1 MLLDLRPL
9 RFLRRFVNHV
19 LPPRFVKIRHFGL
32 LATGKAKERWQLAY
46 NLLEPRAA
54 QSVDDDPEMA
64 ADVVDDAP
72 SVLLTVTA
80 DARCCPRCG
89 QMTIVREPLP
99 DSRAPPVAEAA

>member
-1 MLLDLRPL
+1 VE
-9 RFLRRFVNHV
+9 FLRRFVNHV
-19 LPPRFVKIRHFGL
+19 LPPRFVKIRHYGL
-32 LATGKAKERWQLAY
+32 LATGKAIERWQLAY

-54 QSVDDDPEMA
+54 QLVDDDPEMP
-64 ADVVDDAP
+64 ADAGDDAS
-72 SVLLTVTA
+72 SVLLAVAA